1 VWTSAGQKL
10 GDHQWGAGLVP
21 GDNKAPVFVGGYS
34 VRLNVDPASVDHSKD
49 TYDVLD
55 TTGKS
60 VLQVPVPAD
69 QWNLNYVSLVD
80 GYAAVSY
87 DDSLAQTDHSTSR
100 QHFTIYDLAVK
111 AADGSAVASNY
122 ELSPLAFTAD
132 GSPVFIEVPASGTG
146 ITIGVG
152 LGHAG

>member
-1 VWTSAGQKL
+1 MSQGTVLWNQADHNSSLLPLTLHNGTLYGVENTSGN
-10 GDHQWGAGLVP
+10 G
-21 GDNKAPVFVGGYS
+21 
-34 VRLNVDPASVDHSKD
+34 VD
-49 TYDVLD
+49 
-55 TTGKS
+55 
-60 VLQVPVPAD
+60 Q
-69 QWNLNYVSLVD
+69 
-80 GYAAVSY
+80 
-87 DDSLAQTDHSTSR
+87 
-100 QHFTIYDLAVK
+100 LAVK